1 MFLLY
6 NLVALVGHKILF
18 GCVAVMLIY
27 VLEYTINIAYR
38 YDKMLNWDCNRVA
51 IPEH

>member
-1 MFLLY
+1 MLDT
-6 NLVALVGHKILF
+6 KILF

-38 YDKMLNWDCNRVA
+38 YDKMC
-51 IPEH
+51 